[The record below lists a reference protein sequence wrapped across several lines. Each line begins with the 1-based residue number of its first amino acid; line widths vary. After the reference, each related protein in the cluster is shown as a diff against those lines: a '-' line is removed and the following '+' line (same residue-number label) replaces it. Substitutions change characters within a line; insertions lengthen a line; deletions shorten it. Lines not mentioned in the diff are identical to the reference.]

1 MKKFGVPVVVAINRF
16 ESDTDAE
23 LNFVE
28 NYCKDNGADF
38 SLAEVFAK
46 GAEGGLELAKKV
58 CEATEKPSDFKPI
71 YENGLTITEKLE
83 AIAKYLW
90 CIRCSIYS

>member
-46 GAEGGLELAKKV
+46 GAEADLSLQRKFVKQQKSHLILSLSMRTV
-58 CEATEKPSDFKPI
+58 LQSQKSLKQSQKI
-71 YENGLTITEKLE
+71 
-83 AIAKYLW
+83 
-90 CIRCSIYS
+90 SMVHQV